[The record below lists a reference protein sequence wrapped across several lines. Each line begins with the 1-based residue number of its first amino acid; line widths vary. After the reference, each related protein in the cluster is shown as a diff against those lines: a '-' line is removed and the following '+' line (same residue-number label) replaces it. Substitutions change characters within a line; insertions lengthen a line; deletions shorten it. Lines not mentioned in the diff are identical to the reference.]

1 MSDPLPIPDEH
12 WRSRWLVFPDSWN
25 RLHRVAALVAA
36 VHRAS
41 KQDEWREAELRRK
54 RTDDLH

>member
-1 MSDPLPIPDEH
+1 MTWLLPLIAGY
-12 WRSRWLVFPDSWN
+12 L
-25 RLHRVAALVAA
+25 LCVAALVAA